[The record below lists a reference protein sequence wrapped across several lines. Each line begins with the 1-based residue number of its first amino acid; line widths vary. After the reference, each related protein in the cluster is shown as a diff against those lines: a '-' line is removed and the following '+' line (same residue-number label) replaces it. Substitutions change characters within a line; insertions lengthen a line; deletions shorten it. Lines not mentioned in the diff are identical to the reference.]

1 MGLLHIYC
9 GDGKGKTTASLGL
22 ALRAA
27 GAGMKVCFVQFMKG
41 GDTAELETLNLIPD
55 ITVKRCNR
63 AYGFVKNMSDKD
75 KEEITVCHNGLL
87 KYAFGGSFDLVIL
100 DEFNS
105 AYGCGLMNKEL
116 AEKLILDGKDKF
128 EIAITGRNPAE
139 IFLENADY
147 VSEICCVKHPY
158 EKGITARKGIEY

>member
-22 ALRAA
+22 AIRAA

-41 GDTAELETLNLIPD
+41 GDTAELETLNLIPH
-55 ITVKRCNR
+55 ITVKRCDR
-63 AYGFVKNMSDKD
+63 AYGFVKNMSDRD
-75 KEEITVCHNGLL
+75 KEDITACHNELL
-87 KYAFGGSFDLVIL
+87 KHVFSGGFDLVIL

-105 AYGCGLMNKEL
+105 AYGYGLMDKEL
-116 AEKLILDGKDKF
+116 AEKLIINGKSSC
-128 EIAITGRNPAE
+128 EIALTGRNPADV
-139 IFLENADY
+139 FFRAADY